1 MRRFREVVRKN
12 SIKNTRINQEVL
24 KELNVLISSE
34 VKDPRIALMT
44 TVTAVEVA
52 SDLKT
57 AKVFVSVLGD
67 EDSKKETI
75 KGLKSASSFLRSSLA
90 RNLNLRNTPELK
102 FYIDDSLEYGMRM
115 SRLIDSLDIKHEEP
129 EEDE

>member
-1 MRRFREVVRKN
+1 MRKN

-34 VKDPRIALMT
+34 VKDPRIGLMT

-57 AKVFVSVLGD
+57 AKVFISVLGD

>member
-57 AKVFVSVLGD
+57 AKVFISVLGD

>member
-1 MRRFREVVRKN
+1 MRKN

-57 AKVFVSVLGD
+57 AKVFISVLGD